1 MLCKS
6 PPLDRGLLHG
16 LCTLNS
22 LAVRL
27 AAKQSPF
34 TSGLGLVHEGVIAAE
49 IGLDPLAQRSCGLAA
64 ATWLH
69 VRPIEAVVLD
79 LGSMVEH
86 PDPAGI
92 SSTGGDEVFQALAFE
107 LSAFNPLVQV
117 GDRGVVM
124 PAVEERKG
132 RPGEMRYPAH
142 QGR

>member
-1 MLCKS
+1 M
-6 PPLDRGLLHG
+6 
-16 LCTLNS
+16 
-22 LAVRL
+22 

-34 TSGLGLVHEGVIAAE
+34 PSGLGLVHEGVIAAE

-64 ATWLH
+64 ASWLH
-69 VRPIEAVVLD
+69 ARPIEAVVLD

-92 SSTGGDEVFQALAFE
+92 SGTGGDEVFQALAFE